1 MSQANLEYI
10 TKLADQ
16 LSDEDKVSLVEHL
29 TKALCDAPAE
39 AVQSAHSP
47 HSLRGS
53 WQQHFSEDFDV
64 DAALTEIR
72 SEWQK
77 EWPEVFNK

>member
-1 MSQANLEYI
+1 MSQANLEYV

-29 TKALCDAPAE
+29 TKALHDAPGEVVPPAR
-39 AVQSAHSP
+39 SP
-47 HSLRGS
+47 QSLRGV
-53 WQQHFSEDFDV
+53 WQQHFPEDFDV

>member
-1 MSQANLEYI
+1 MSQANLEYV

-16 LSDEDKVSLVEHL
+16 LSDEEKVSLVEHL
-29 TKALCDAPAE
+29 TQTLRDAPE
-39 AVQSAHSP
+39 ESGPPAHSP
-47 HSLRGS
+47 QSLRGA